1 MKQQLE
7 KTLWNST
14 DFLGKVTKNEI
25 YAEIFIMRIMMFFVV
40 IVGSKYYNIW
50 VVIVDRHVV
59 NLRRKKQEL
68 VCWRQKGIFSKGLL

>member
-1 MKQQLE
+1 
-7 KTLWNST
+7 
-14 DFLGKVTKNEI
+14 
-25 YAEIFIMRIMMFFVV
+25 MFFVV

-59 NLRRKKQEL
+59 NFRRKKKQEL